1 MVRNR
6 RVIGLGLGP
15 CVWVRVGSNCVQE
28 HTLAG
33 QMKPVKRLQGFQ
45 YVVYFCDTTF
55 KLVSRQ
61 LAGPGES

>member
-15 CVWVRVGSNCVQE
+15 CVWVRVGVKLCPGTHPGGSNE
-28 HTLAG
+28 TR
-33 QMKPVKRLQGFQ
+33 KRLQGFQ

-55 KLVSRQ
+55 NFVSRQ